1 MAVTSFQFRELSMN
15 TTILSAASA
24 VMLWERE
31 EDVGDQ
37 RSKDLLD
44 TGQNGLAEEKQL
56 ADKKLLSIVI
66 RKQRPMKREIHS
78 TINFLPIPL
87 TYQ

>member
-1 MAVTSFQFRELSMN
+1 MLFRSYEC
-15 TTILSAASA
+15 
-24 VMLWERE
+24 E
-31 EDVGDQ
+31 EDGLGGDQ
-37 RSKDLLD
+37 RSKVLLD
-44 TGQNGLAEEKQL
+44 TGKNGLAEEKKL

-66 RKQRPMKREIHS
+66 RKQRPMERAIHS